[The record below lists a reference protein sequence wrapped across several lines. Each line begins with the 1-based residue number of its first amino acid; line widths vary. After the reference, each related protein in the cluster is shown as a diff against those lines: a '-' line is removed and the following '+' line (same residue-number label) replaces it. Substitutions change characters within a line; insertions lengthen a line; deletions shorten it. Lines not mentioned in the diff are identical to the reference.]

1 MRTWRSYRFPS
12 TDEPRRRGEREE
24 EREKQ
29 GGAAGGKKTG
39 APRPFSV
46 LSARMRMTGDI
57 AFLRNRFPMNTIIY
71 IKAMRI
77 KNKQIYRR

>member
-1 MRTWRSYRFPS
+1 MRRDGTGSGKK
-12 TDEPRRRGEREE
+12 ECG
-24 EREKQ
+24 KQ
-29 GGAAGGKKTG
+29 GGAADGKETG

-46 LSARMRMTGDI
+46 LSACIRMTGDI

-77 KNKQIYRR
+77 KDERIHRR